1 MPKRFAA
8 TESAIEKGLENA
20 TPKSGA
26 SLVEGW
32 LTEIEKDDISGSKG
46 LQGDLE
52 RLHKELSKDEPDADR
67 VQKILG
73 KLGPATLKLADKA
86 DGSVADKVKHLGES
100 LEKAGKEGDDG
111 E

>member
-8 TESAIEKGLENA
+8 TESAIEKVLENA
-20 TPKSGA
+20 SPKAGA

-32 LTEIEKDDISGSKG
+32 LTEIEKDDISGSQG
-46 LQGDLE
+46 LQHDLE
-52 RLHKELSKDEPDADR
+52 RLHKELSNDTPDADK

-86 DGSVADKVKHLGES
+86 DGAIADKVRHLGES
-100 LEKAGKEGDDG
+100 LQSAGTEGDDG
-111 E
+111 K

>member
-20 TPKSGA
+20 SPKSGA
-26 SLVEGW
+26 SLVEAW
-32 LTEIEKDDISGSKG
+32 LTEIEKDDVSGSKG
-46 LQGDLE
+46 LQHDLE
-52 RLHKELSKDEPDADR
+52 RLHKELSADEPNADK

-86 DGSVADKVKHLGES
+86 DGSVADKVRHLGES
-100 LEKAGKEGDDG
+100 LQSAGTEGDDG
-111 E
+111 K

>member
-8 TESAIEKGLENA
+8 TENAIEKGLENV
-20 TPKSGA
+20 TPKQGA
-26 SLVEGW
+26 SLVEAW
-32 LTEIEKDDISGSKG
+32 LTEIGKDDVSGSKG
-46 LQGDLE
+46 LQHDLE
-52 RLHKELSKDEPDADR
+52 RLHKELSADEPKADK

-86 DGSVADKVKHLGES
+86 DGAVADKVRHLGES
-100 LEKAGKEGDDG
+100 LQSAGVEGDDG